1 MKVNMKRSL
10 MILVAFFVFNL
21 IIAQDSAPP
30 QNWFNLDPATDNY
43 PGMSTEKAYKE
54 FLKDK
59 KSVPVIVAVIDGGV
73 DYTHEDL
80 KNIMWHNPKEIP
92 GNNIDDDRNGY
103 IDDIYG
109 WNFIGGRDGKNV
121 HEDNLEITR
130 LVRAKKNKFANV
142 DPAKLSGK
150 DKKEYD
156 EYKKMEEDVMKEK
169 DAADKTLALYS
180 EMQSKLMDADKKLK
194 TYLGKEEIT
203 QEQLDL
209 IKNTESQELKDA
221 IAIKSNALKNGF
233 TAEDLQGAID
243 YFKSKAEFQYNL
255 NFDPRNIVGDKYNN
269 SGERYYGNPDIKGPD
284 AFHGT
289 HVSGIIAGQRDN
301 GIGIN
306 GVANNV
312 RIMGVRCVPDGDER
326 DKDVAN
332 SIRYAVDNG
341 AKVIN
346 MSFGKAY
353 KWDKEAVDEAVK
365 YAAAKDVLL
374 VHAAGNDS
382 KNNDTENNFPNDK
395 FEKAG
400 FLKPKNAKNWI
411 EVGAAS
417 YKTGEN
423 AVAGFSNYGKKNVDV
438 FAPGVQ
444 IYSTTPEGKYGNAQ
458 GTSMAAPM
466 VAGVAAMI
474 RSYFPELTAVQVKE
488 VIMKSSTKNTN
499 KVKRPGNKALV
510 PFNTLSV
517 SGGNVDAYEA
527 VKLAAKTKGKNKSTS
542 TTSGGGMGSDPKKNG
557 DRT

>member
-1 MKVNMKRSL
+1 MKKSL
-10 MILVAFFVFNL
+10 MILVALFVFNSMQ
-21 IIAQDSAPP
+21 AQDSAPP
-30 QNWFNLDPATDNY
+30 KNWFNLDNATDNY
-43 PGMSTEKAYKE
+43 PGMSTEKAYNTI
-54 FLKDK
+54 LKDK

-73 DYTHEDL
+73 DYNHEDL
-80 KNIMWHNPKEIP
+80 KDIMWHNPKEIP

-103 IDDIYG
+103 IDDVYG
-109 WNFIGGRDGKNV
+109 WNFIGGKDGKNV
-121 HEDNLEITR
+121 HQDNLEITR
-130 LVRAKKNKFANV
+130 IVRAKKAKFSNV

-156 EYKKMEEDVMKEK
+156 EYKKMEADVMKEK
-169 DAADKTLALYS
+169 DAADKTLSLYT
-180 EMQSKLMDADKKLK
+180 EMQSKLIAADKKLK
-194 TYLGKEEIT
+194 SYLGKEEIT

-209 IKNTESQELKDA
+209 IKKTDSPDLKEA
-221 IAIKSNALKNGF
+221 IGIKSNALKNGF
-233 TAEDLQGAID
+233 TADDLQGAID
-243 YFKSKAEFQYNL
+243 YFKSKAEYQYNL
-255 NFDPRNIVGDKYNN
+255 DFDPRNIVGDKYNKID
-269 SGERYYGNPDIKGPD
+269 ERYYGNPDIKGPD

-289 HVSGIIAGQRDN
+289 HVSGIIAGQRN
-301 GIGIN
+301 NNKGID

-353 KWDKEAVDEAVK
+353 KWDKKAVDEAVK
-365 YAAAKDVLL
+365 YAASKDVLL

-382 KNNDTENNFPNDK
+382 KNNDTENNYPNDK

-400 FLKPKNAKNWI
+400 FLKSKTAKNWI
-411 EVGAAS
+411 EVGALS

-444 IYSTTPEGKYGNAQ
+444 IYSTTPDNKYGNAQ
-458 GTSMAAPM
+458 GTSMASPM
-466 VAGVAAMI
+466 VAGVAALL
-474 RSYFPELTAVQVKE
+474 RSYFPELTAVQVKDI
-488 VIMKSSTKNTN
+488 IMKSAVKNTS

-510 PFNTLSV
+510 PFSDLSV
-517 SGGNVDAYEA
+517 SGGTVNVYNA
-527 VKLAAKTKGKNKSTS
+527 VELAAKTKGKNKKVNMTDG
-542 TTSGGGMGSDPKKNG
+542 TNGGDDKSPTKKI
-557 DRT
+557 DKT